1 MDANENIE
9 KKLDELLEAVLVMRD
24 KMVTKEDLDEAVQ
37 NINDAL
43 SMKLGG
49 LNRRMDEELDRRKVM
64 EARLASVEHVKED
77 AA

>member
-77 AA
+77 TA

>member
-64 EARLASVEHVKED
+64 EARLASVEHVKDEP
-77 AA
+77 A

>member
-1 MDANENIE
+1 MHSNEELE
-9 KKLDELLEAVLVMRD
+9 KKVDLLLEAVLVMRD
-24 KMVTKEDLDEAVQ
+24 KMVTKEDLDSVAE

-64 EARLASVEHVKED
+64 EARLASVEHVKD
-77 AA
+77 DSA